1 MYCKVLIL
9 KSYQANVPCCVELS
23 HVRVHTS
30 KYLTSLMLQPPFCNV
45 KEDPNITRC
54 LYLFNRSL
62 TLPLNMEPFMA
73 WQQCRG
79 PRCPHCDCIVHVL
92 QDGVTIYFLLSL
104 GHVMFSAVT
113 EKLPPNVNAEIPR
126 ALLLMYISVIY
137 QSHET
142 RHVTAGAMLRHY

>member
-1 MYCKVLIL
+1 MEMYCKVLIL
-9 KSYQANVPCCVELS
+9 KSYQSNVPCCVELS

-30 KYLTSLMLQPPFCNV
+30 KYLTSSQLKPPFRNV
-45 KEDPNITRC
+45 EEDLDITRC

-79 PRCPHCDCIVHVL
+79 PRCPHCDCIVHGL

-104 GHVMFSAVT
+104 GHVILRCS
-113 EKLPPNVNAEIPR
+113 
-126 ALLLMYISVIY
+126 LLLRRNYHRMLMQRFHGLFSLCTYRSFILAM
-137 QSHET
+137 
-142 RHVTAGAMLRHY
+142 RHGT